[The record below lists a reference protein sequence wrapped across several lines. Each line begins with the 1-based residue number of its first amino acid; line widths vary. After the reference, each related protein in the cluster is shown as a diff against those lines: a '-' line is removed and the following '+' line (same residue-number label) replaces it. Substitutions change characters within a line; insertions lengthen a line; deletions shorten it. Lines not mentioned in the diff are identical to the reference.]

1 MDILEV
7 TSLVSDVLKTIRFL
21 QDKNIIRKECYCCK
35 NACSLVGDVTKSDK
49 YVWQCKT
56 CRKCYSVRED
66 SYFFK
71 SKLTL
76 QVLVIILYFFSYSST
91 ITQCCKFL
99 KKKCSKIS
107 IIQWFNYYRDIMT
120 TWLSSNPVIFENV
133 TVHVDDSAV
142 GGRCKY
148 QRGRIPKVKTR
159 WLFGIIDNVN
169 HKVHVEFD
177 DKRDHETLIP
187 IFTRHCRP
195 GVTINSDGAKVYRR
209 LDHMNYIHNVV
220 IHKNCFVDPLT
231 KTHTNWI
238 ENFWANLKS
247 VLKAVRG
254 SQGSMLDGHIDEYIY
269 RYNRKKDGDLFN
281 LMLND
286 IATLYPV

>member
-1 MDILEV
+1 
-7 TSLVSDVLKTIRFL
+7 
-21 QDKNIIRKECYCCK
+21 
-35 NACSLVGDVTKSDK
+35 
-49 YVWQCKT
+49 
-56 CRKCYSVRED
+56 
-66 SYFFK
+66 
-71 SKLTL
+71 
-76 QVLVIILYFFSYSST
+76 
-91 ITQCCKFL
+91 
-99 KKKCSKIS
+99 
-107 IIQWFNYYRDIMT
+107 MT
-120 TWLSSNPVIFENV
+120 TWLSRNPVIFENV
-133 TVHVDDSAV
+133 TVHVDESAV
-142 GGRCKY
+142 GGCRKY

-169 HKVHVEFD
+169 HKVHVEFV

-187 IFTRHCRP
+187 IITRHCRP
-195 GVTINSDGAKVYRR
+195 GVTINSDGAKIYRR

-231 KTHTNWI
+231 KTHMNWI